1 MANAVN
7 WFEIYV
13 DEMERARA
21 FYEAVF
27 GVGLTN
33 LPTPDEGE
41 MWTFPF
47 EMGAPN
53 AAGSLIKHPAG
64 SPGPG
69 GTMVYFQCEDVAEQ
83 IGRVPGAGGT
93 VIQDKTSIGDY
104 GFIAMFKDTEG
115 NVVGLHSIA

>member
-13 DEMERARA
+13 EDMARAKA

-27 GVGLTN
+27 GLELSQ
-33 LPTPDEGE
+33 LPSPDEGE

-53 AAGSLIKHPAG
+53 ASGSLIKHPEG
-64 SPGPG
+64 RPGIG
-69 GTMVYFQCEDVAEQ
+69 GTMVYFQCEDVANE
-83 IGRVPGAGGT
+83 IGRVPGAGGS
-93 VIQDKTSIGDY
+93 VMQDKTSIGDY
-104 GFIAMFKDTEG
+104 GFIAMFRDTEG
-115 NVVGLHSIA
+115 NMVGLHSIQ